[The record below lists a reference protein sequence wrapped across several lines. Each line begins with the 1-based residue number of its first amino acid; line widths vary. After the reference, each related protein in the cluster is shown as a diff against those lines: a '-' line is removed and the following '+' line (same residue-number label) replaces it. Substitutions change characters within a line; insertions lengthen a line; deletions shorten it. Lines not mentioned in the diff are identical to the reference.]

1 LKAGYELAILI
12 KMAYGGTMLTASAS
26 LFKKDFGNFQRK
38 VRRGPI
44 EVVNHGEPTG
54 YFVSPEDFAE
64 YQRLRAAASRR
75 HLRPAD
81 LSDAQRNALRETRVP
96 AEFAAPEDL
105 MNS

>member
-1 LKAGYELAILI
+1 
-12 KMAYGGTMLTASAS
+12 MLTANAS
-26 LFKKDFGNFQRK
+26 LFKRDFGNYQRK
-38 VRRGPI
+38 VRREPI

-64 YQRLRAAASRR
+64 YQRLRAEASRR

-81 LSDAQRNALRETRVP
+81 LSDAQRNALREARVP

-105 MNS
+105 MNE